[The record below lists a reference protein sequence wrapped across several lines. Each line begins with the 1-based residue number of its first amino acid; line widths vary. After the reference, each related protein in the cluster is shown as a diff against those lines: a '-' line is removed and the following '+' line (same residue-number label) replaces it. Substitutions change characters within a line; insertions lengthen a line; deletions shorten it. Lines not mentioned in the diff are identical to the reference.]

1 MNSYQLLDSGYFQK
15 LEQIGPYK
23 VVRQAPNAVWKPKLS
38 KKQWQDVDAVFTRK
52 SSGRGDWNILNKKL
66 PEVWPIEVQG
76 IHFNIRL
83 TSFGHLG
90 IFAEQESNWKL
101 LKQVIQDSQ
110 IQDFKVLNLF
120 AYTGGSSLA
129 CAQAGADV
137 VHLDASKTSN
147 QWAKENANSSGL
159 QEANVRYITDD
170 VVSFV
175 QREIRRGNKYHGVI
189 LDPPSFGR
197 GDRKQVWK
205 IEEHLIPLLDQLKQL
220 LEDNFKFILLS
231 SHSPGYTPIS
241 LENLLKEIMPKNSK
255 YLSEEMLIH
264 DTTGKS
270 LPSGAYCFAQVT
282 N

>member
-1 MNSYQLLDSGYFQK
+1 MNTYQLLDSGHFQK

-23 VVRQAPNAVWKPKLS
+23 VVRQAPNAVWKPQLS
-38 KKQWQDVDAVFTRK
+38 QKEWQNVDAIFTRK
-52 SSGRGDWNILNKKL
+52 SSGRGDWKILNKEL
-66 PEVWPIEVQG
+66 PEVWSIKAQE
-76 IHFNIRL
+76 ITFNIRL

-90 IFAEQESNWKL
+90 IFAEQESNWGL
-101 LKQVIQDSQ
+101 LNQ
-110 IQDFKVLNLF
+110 IISESNIKPFKVLNLF

-129 CAQAGADV
+129 CAMAGAEV

-159 QEANVRYITDD
+159 DEASIRYITDD
-170 VVSFV
+170 VVGFV
-175 QREIRRGNKYHGVI
+175 QREARRGNKYHGII

-205 IEEHLIPLLDQLKQL
+205 IEEHLIPLLDQFKQI
-220 LEDNFKFILLS
+220 LEKDFKFVLLS

-241 LENLLKEIMPKNSK
+241 LENLLKEIMPENSK
-255 YLSEEMLIH
+255 YKSEEMLIT

-270 LPSGAYCFAQVT
+270 LPSGAFCLGQVT